1 MGFCGGIGREAGGGG
16 GPAWFWRLSGWG
28 SGIQGW
34 STEKGEDFEKE
45 YWDREHQGWEGEPD
59 GEAPTPTAGVQGKGR
74 TCRDDGLHARA
85 IDEGPFDGLC
95 PHIGPVDTLLA
106 GIVVQHGD
114 VVNIRDREGDD
125 VVVVGGL

>member
-1 MGFCGGIGREAGGGG
+1 MGICGGIGREAGGGG
-16 GPAWFWRLSGWG
+16 GLAWFWRGVAG
-28 SGIQGW
+28 
-34 STEKGEDFEKE
+34 
-45 YWDREHQGWEGEPD
+45 DRESRVGALRRGKIWKRNIGTEHQGWEGGPD
-59 GEAPTPTAGVQGKGR
+59 GGAPTPTAGVQGEGR

-85 IDEGPFDGLC
+85 VDEGPFDGLC